1 MPRSKEPHG
10 FQPIEVEIGE
20 QNRPIVSEVDF
31 STPARKPVHQAQPA
45 PDPKPQPAADQK
57 EN

>member
-1 MPRSKEPHG
+1 MSKNAKPDG

-31 STPARKPVHQAQPA
+31 STPASEPVKAHTAS
-45 PDPKPQPAADQK
+45 PQPQTAAKHK
-57 EN
+57 ED